1 MVKFRVNIIEAV
13 ILLCG
18 LFLILTDCSNAP
30 ISDLWDYD
38 NVEVKPKPIYIPE
51 PEYPYA
57 AQVLGIEGT
66 VITRCVVD
74 IDSTIAL
81 VEICQSSGYSILDNA
96 AIEAAWL
103 ALFEPGM
110 SGGEPVRVWVSLP
123 HCFQLTEE

>member
-1 MVKFRVNIIEAV
+1 MGKYCINITKIAV
-13 ILLCG
+13 LLCS
-18 LFLILTDCSNAP
+18 LCLILIKCSDAP
-30 ISDLWDYD
+30 VSDIWGYFE
-38 NVEVKPKPIYIPE
+38 VEVKPKPIYIPQ

-66 VITRCVVD
+66 VITRLLVD

-81 VEICQSSGYSILDNA
+81 VELSQSSGYSILDNA

-110 SGGEPVRVWVSLP
+110 SDGEPVRVWVSIP
-123 HCFQLTEE
+123 FCFSLEND